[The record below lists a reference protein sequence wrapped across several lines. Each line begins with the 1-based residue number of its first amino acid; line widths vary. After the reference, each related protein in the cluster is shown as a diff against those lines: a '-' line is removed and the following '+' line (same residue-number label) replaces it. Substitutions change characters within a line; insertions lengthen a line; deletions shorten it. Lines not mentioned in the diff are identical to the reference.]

1 MGIFAEL
8 KLACDCLFVCFGGFF
23 VHFDHLQKSQ
33 TIQCLHVYCRESKT
47 KTALLVDQTVLQSC
61 FVTSVHPSY
70 IIHLH
75 RTQTPSSK
83 IRPLF

>member
-33 TIQCLHVYCRESKT
+33 TIQCLHVYCREAVKL
-47 KTALLVDQTVLQSC
+47 KRCYL
-61 FVTSVHPSY
+61 
-70 IIHLH
+70 
-75 RTQTPSSK
+75 
-83 IRPLF
+83 